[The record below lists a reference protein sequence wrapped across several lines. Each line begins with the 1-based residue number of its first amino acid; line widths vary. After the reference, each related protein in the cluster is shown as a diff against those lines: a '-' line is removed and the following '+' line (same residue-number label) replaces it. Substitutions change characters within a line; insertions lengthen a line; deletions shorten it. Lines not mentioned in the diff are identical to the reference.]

1 MSVLVLGSGVMG
13 KGIAKSFIQ
22 GGITCSILS
31 RNPSTVQPP
40 VGVTVVSEL
49 PALRPD
55 LIIES
60 VPEDA
65 VLKQDW
71 YSRIEAAYPEGVPL
85 ASNTS
90 TLYLQILS
98 ESLKQPGWFLGVH
111 YFMPA
116 DVTPIVEVASVSST
130 YPKVLQM
137 VLDKLKAAGK
147 KPIVLRKAIMGL
159 LINRLQHAILHEA
172 YQMIDQGIVS
182 VEDIDLIAREML
194 GPRMCITGL
203 IEQKDLSGLDV
214 HALAQRSLV
223 PKLGLS
229 REPARCLQDLF
240 DAGHLGVKTGKGF
253 YDWSVRDGHARRTEG
268 ARKLSHLLAYLQEN
282 APHPELS
289 VSRTMRQG

>member
-90 TLYLQILS
+90 TLDLQTLS

-116 DVTPIVEVASVSST
+116 DVTPIVEVASVSS
-130 YPKVLQM
+130 
-137 VLDKLKAAGK
+137 
-147 KPIVLRKAIMGL
+147 
-159 LINRLQHAILHEA
+159 
-172 YQMIDQGIVS
+172 
-182 VEDIDLIAREML
+182 
-194 GPRMCITGL
+194 
-203 IEQKDLSGLDV
+203 
-214 HALAQRSLV
+214 
-223 PKLGLS
+223 
-229 REPARCLQDLF
+229 
-240 DAGHLGVKTGKGF
+240 
-253 YDWSVRDGHARRTEG
+253 
-268 ARKLSHLLAYLQEN
+268 
-282 APHPELS
+282 
-289 VSRTMRQG
+289 